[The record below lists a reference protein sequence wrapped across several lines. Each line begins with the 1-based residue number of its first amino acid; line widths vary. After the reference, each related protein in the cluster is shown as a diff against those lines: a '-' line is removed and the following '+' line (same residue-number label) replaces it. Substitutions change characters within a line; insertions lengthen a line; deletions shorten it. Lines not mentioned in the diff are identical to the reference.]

1 MQNAKRFE
9 QVQRDAVFKM
19 RSKYHSQ
26 TLTTEVAE
34 QQKRAENNRSDI
46 KRLSAQLVDLRNSH
60 YRCGINRQRL
70 LRSKRG
76 SSSHGVQE
84 IELQMNEI
92 RRKAR
97 KIADVFPT
105 YSIDQDSSFYV
116 SLRLL
121 RVASYFRGDFLTRP
135 PIATRLALQHHLQ
148 HTYMMEANHA
158 ASFTAVLP
166 FLSLRYTGKV
176 VADPT
181 AIARADDHNDSG
193 SSGGYSSSS
202 STAAMGGSVE
212 GVVGA
217 PKQLAKRASRRSN
230 LGENEDEPEEAI
242 LADGDE
248 MLDDSNFKATD
259 VATGAGG
266 GAGVQNTA
274 WQMDGDI
281 LPPKPQTTRVSPH
294 SFAEIIAPSAT
305 QQPLLVNLDA
315 ALKILAPRLKQLCPE
330 YTPRETMGIAVAL
343 ARAEDPNI
351 ALSSCGVTITS
362 PLIKE
367 EALTAGDAL
376 KRLEAARM
384 AKEEALLK
392 EAEDEGGADDVESIS
407 AIKISPSPISSFHS
421 GIGGGDSD
429 ALFNAELADAGIHLS
444 PSSTAGASSSAVS
457 TSFGGN
463 STLDAALTSSLL
475 NALSEATIVCHDHRD
490 GAIMSRFVYS
500 LSKVSPQI
508 GASHLYAIRH
518 RLSTV
523 VYSMGVADLV
533 QLCRGIAKTRSCD
546 RSLMNDISRRALDLL
561 GEMSPLHIADIL
573 HTLHLTN
580 TRHSVLLKRAAARQ
594 LILVAEQ
601 DLVTV
606 SLTLAALS
614 HFGMF
619 EVPEV
624 YTGLVNRVLGA
635 DSDAMTFAR
644 RVSPESAAAAV
655 AESPITFASISLA
668 LAKAGIMVPDLFA
681 VPLGLLSKDEGL
693 FNPDAS
699 PSEIRSSLQIL
710 TTILWSCSVFK
721 VGVVG
726 VSVASH
732 QDISVTRLVNATCS
746 YLDMILAPTTTSPE
760 GEKNKRRGGGA
771 LNDRQK
777 QALVSW
783 MCTKSSTQKMLSE
796 ITTAYTSEV
805 GSNDSSS
812 KKAVPLTAAVGQLSS
827 LLMSLQAV
835 SS

>member
-1 MQNAKRFE
+1 MQNARRFE
-9 QVQRDAVFKM
+9 QVQRDAAFKM

-105 YSIDQDSSFYV
+105 YSIDQDSAFYV

-135 PIATRLALQHHLQ
+135 PLATRLALQHHLQ

-176 VADPT
+176 IADPT
-181 AIARADDHNDSG
+181 ALPVEDNNNHPNNNNNTG
-193 SSGGYSSSS
+193 N
-202 STAAMGGSVE
+202 AAMGAAVE

-217 PKQLAKRASRRSN
+217 PKQLVKRASRRSN

-248 MLDDSNFKATD
+248 MLDDSNFRATD

-281 LPPKPQTTRVSPH
+281 LPPKPQTTRASPH
-294 SFAEIIAPSAT
+294 SFAEIIAPSAS

-315 ALKILAPRLKQLCPE
+315 ALKILAPRLKQLCPD

-343 ARAEDPNI
+343 ARAEDPGI
-351 ALSSCGVTITS
+351 ALSNCGVTISS
-362 PLIKE
+362 PLIRE

-384 AKEEALLK
+384 AKEEALLN
-392 EAEDEGGADDVESIS
+392 EEGGDEYGEEGSLKTS
-407 AIKISPSPISSFHS
+407 SSPSPISTFHS
-421 GIGGGDSD
+421 GVSDSD
-429 ALFNAELADAGIHLS
+429 ALFNAELADAGI
-444 PSSTAGASSSAVS
+444 STSNGDIVGAVSSSSASAVS
-457 TSFGGN
+457 SSFGGN
-463 STLDAALTSSLL
+463 TPLDAGLTSSLL

-518 RLSTV
+518 RLATV

-606 SLTLAALS
+606 SLTLSALS

-624 YTGLVNRVLGA
+624 FTGLVNRVLGA

-668 LAKAGIMVPDLFA
+668 LAKANILVPDLFA

-693 FNPDAS
+693 FNPEAS
-699 PSEIRSSLQIL
+699 PSEIRSTLQVL
-710 TTILWSCSVFK
+710 TTIVWSCSVFK

-726 VSVASH
+726 VSVSSH
-732 QDISVTRLVNATCS
+732 QDISVTRLLNAISS
-746 YLDMILAPTTTSPE
+746 YLDLILAPTSALPA
-760 GEKNKRRGGGA
+760 GEVKRKRGDGPLTA
-771 LNDRQK
+771 KEK
-777 QALVSW
+777 QALISW
-783 MCTKSSTQKMLSE
+783 MCTKSSTQRMLSE
-796 ITTAYTSEV
+796 ITTAYSSSASEV
-805 GSNDSSS
+805 SSD
-812 KKAVPLTAAVGQLSS
+812 KKAPVQLMVAVEQLSS
-827 LLMSLQAV
+827 QLMSLQA
-835 SS
+835 S